1 MNHFIFFGDFFVKK
15 KHIYLNLFNIDFPLT
30 AITSIIHR
38 ITGLFLFLSFPFV
51 LYFFK
56 LSFESINS
64 FLIAEEILSRFYI
77 KYFFFFIFFSFVYH
91 MFFGI
96 KHIIMDFG
104 FFIDKKYSS
113 IIALFFIFLVLFT
126 IFLSVLL

>member
-1 MNHFIFFGDFFVKK
+1 MKK
-15 KHIYLNLFNIDFPLT
+15 KHIYLNLFNIDFPLS

-64 FLIAEEILSRFYI
+64 FLISRFYV
-77 KYFFFFIFFSFVYH
+77 KYFFFFLFFSFVYH

-104 FFIDKKYSS
+104 FFLDKKYSS
-113 IIALFFIFLVLFT
+113 VITLFFIFLVLFI